1 MFPVDHIDQIECSDH
16 SYLISAH
23 LNAREQITFVS
34 DFRHSLVDCV
44 DKTPDY
50 VEKYNK
56 KYNSLRTVYL
66 NSGKVLTLKMN
77 FFQTLHEPC
86 HTRRSKILIP
96 VFT

>member
-1 MFPVDHIDQIECSDH
+1 MLLVDHIDLIECSDH
-16 SYLISAH
+16 SYFISAH
-23 LNAREQITFVS
+23 LN

>member
-1 MFPVDHIDQIECSDH
+1 MLPVDHIDLIECSDH
-16 SYLISAH
+16 SYFISAH
-23 LNAREQITFVS
+23 LK

-77 FFQTLHEPC
+77 FFQT
-86 HTRRSKILIP
+86 KILIP